1 MVEYNYF
8 FKYLNIFESFN
19 FRFENIANIY
29 VKRYNKIQDIAGAIS
44 WIFQIFSFISEILNY
59 FLYHSYKI
67 IEDFNSEIYKI
78 YFLKKIRKI
87 ILFLN
92 KGNNFPIINFNNDSI
107 RNANGSKI

>member
-1 MVEYNYF
+1 M
-8 FKYLNIFESFN
+8 
-19 FRFENIANIY
+19 
-29 VKRYNKIQDIAGAIS
+29 
-44 WIFQIFSFISEILNY
+44 
-59 FLYHSYKI
+59 
-67 IEDFNSEIYKI
+67 YKI

>member
-1 MVEYNYF
+1 MNF
-8 FKYLNIFESFN
+8 SNIFFYLW
-19 FRFENIANIY
+19 NI
-29 VKRYNKIQDIAGAIS
+29 KL
-44 WIFQIFSFISEILNY
+44 FFI
-59 FLYHSYKI
+59 SYKI
-67 IEDFNSEIYKI
+67 IEDFNSEMYKI